1 VKIISEFVG
10 LRAKSY
16 AFDMDGDADEFKK
29 CKGVKK
35 YVVNKEITLND
46 YKNCLFSE
54 RPQLRPMNIIRSHK
68 HEVFT
73 ETVNK
78 IALSADDDK
87 RKICD
92 NKIETFAH
100 GFRRHELLL
109 KAGYFAL
116 KRTIE

>member
-1 VKIISEFVG
+1 
-10 LRAKSY
+10 
-16 AFDMDGDADEFKK
+16 
-29 CKGVKK
+29 VKK
-35 YVVNKEITLND
+35 YVGNKEITLND
-46 YKNCLFSE
+46 YKNCLFSG

-100 GFRRHELLL
+100 RVRGRKL
-109 KAGYFAL
+109 
-116 KRTIE
+116 